1 MPGIAISPSLDAD
14 DLIDS
19 EQLAGTDF
27 QILLDALNTRDSR
40 DVECCRE
47 AREGS
52 ALQRHHSARLKASS
66 KLAEKLRRMAA
77 ASRNA

>member
-19 EQLAGTDF
+19 EQLDGTDF

-40 DVECCRE
+40 DVECYRK

-52 ALQRHHSARLKASS
+52 ALQLHYSTRLKASGL
-66 KLAEKLRRMAA
+66 LAEKLRRMAA
-77 ASRNA
+77 ARST